1 MDHLLEDRRRPMAPT
16 RAELSRRIDQA
27 LGREPADLVIKGAR
41 ILNVATGTLD
51 EGDVAICGDWIV
63 GIYDDYRGR
72 QEIEARGRIAAPGFI
87 DTHVH
92 VESSLVTPAEF
103 ERSVLVRGTT
113 TAICDPHEIANVL
126 GLAGIRYFLEASQT
140 LRMTLKVQLSSCVP
154 ATELETS
161 GARLTAADLLALRDH
176 PAVLGLAEMM
186 NFPGVLAKDQV
197 VLDKL
202 VAFADR
208 HVDGHAPLVRGHAL
222 NAYLAAAIRTDHES
236 TSFDEGREKL
246 EKGMQLLAR
255 EGSIA
260 KDVAALAPLLTDQTW
275 PSFAFCTDDR
285 NPLEI
290 AEEGHIDFAIRKA
303 VRCGA
308 PAVAAYRAA
317 SFAAARAFGLFD
329 RGQIAPGRRAD
340 IVLLDDLESCAVS
353 TVICAGVPIDDAAFE
368 GRSHPAP
375 VGYGSVRRAPVTPD
389 LFEVRAAG
397 PSGPVIGALENSL
410 LTEHLTMT
418 LPWRDGLRLPDPG
431 AGVHKLAVLE
441 RHGKNGNV
449 GRAFVKGFGA
459 LRGALATSIG
469 HDCHNIIV
477 VGDNDADMAV
487 AVNRLIELQGGAVVV
502 SDGAV
507 RAELALPIAGLM
519 SDRPF
524 EEVQTAL
531 RDLRSASRAMGCA
544 LGEPFLQL
552 AFLPLPVIP
561 HLKLTDKG
569 LVDVDRFE
577 VIAA

>member
-1 MDHLLEDRRRPMAPT
+1 MAPT
-16 RAELSRRIDQA
+16 RAELGRRIDQA
-27 LGREPADLVIKGAR
+27 LGQEPADLVIKGAR
-41 ILNVATGTLD
+41 TVNVATGTLD
-51 EGDVAICGDWIV
+51 DGDIAVCGDWIV
-63 GIYDDYRGR
+63 GTHDDYRGVR
-72 QEIEARGRIAAPGFI
+72 EIDARGQIAAPGFI

-103 ERSVLVRGTT
+103 ERSVLPRGTT

-126 GLAGIRYFLEASQT
+126 GLAGIRYFLAAAET
-140 LRMTLKVQLSSCVP
+140 LRMTLRVQLSSCVP

-161 GARLTAADLLALRDH
+161 GARLSAADLVAVRDH

-186 NFPGVLAKDQV
+186 NFPGVLAKDEG

-202 VAFADR
+202 IAFAGW
-208 HVDGHAPLVRGHAL
+208 HIDGHAPLLRGHAL

-236 TSFDEGREKL
+236 TSYEEGREKL
-246 EKGMQLLAR
+246 AKGMQVLAR

-303 VRCGA
+303 IRAGA
-308 PAVAAYRAA
+308 PPIAVYRSA
-317 SFAAARAFGLFD
+317 SFGAARAFRLFD

-340 IVLLDDLESCAVS
+340 IVLLDDLESCAVAA
-353 TVICAGVPIDDAAFE
+353 VICGGVPIDDAAFE

-389 LFEVRAAG
+389 LFEAPAAG
-397 PSGPVIGALENSL
+397 PSGPVIGALEHSL

-418 LPWRDGLRLPDPG
+418 LPWRDGLRQPDPA
-431 AGVHKLAVLE
+431 AGVLKLAVLE
-441 RHGKNGNV
+441 RHGRNGNV
-449 GRAFVKGFGA
+449 GRAFVKGLGA
-459 LRGALATSIG
+459 MHGALASSIG
-469 HDCHNIIV
+469 HDCHNVIV
-477 VGDNDADMAV
+477 VGDNDGDMAA
-487 AVNRLIELQGGAVVV
+487 AVNRLIELQGGAVAVA
-502 SDGAV
+502 DGAV
-507 RAELALPIAGLM
+507 RAELPLPIAGLI

-524 EEVQTAL
+524 EDVQTAL
-531 RDLRSASRAMGCA
+531 ENLRSASRAMGCA
-544 LGEPFLQL
+544 FKEPLLQL

-577 VIAA
+577 LIAG

>member
-1 MDHLLEDRRRPMAPT
+1 MAPT

-27 LGREPADLVIKGAR
+27 LGNEPADLVIKGAR

-51 EGDVAICGDWIV
+51 PGDIAICGQTIV
-63 GIYDDYRGR
+63 GTYDDYRGVR
-72 QEIEARGRIAAPGFI
+72 EIDARGQIAAPGFI

-92 VESSLVTPAEF
+92 VESSLVVPAEF

-126 GLAGIRYFLEASQT
+126 GLAGIRYFLEAAQA
-140 LRMTLKVQLSSCVP
+140 LRMTLRVQLSSCVP

-161 GARLTAADLLALRDH
+161 GARLSAADLVAIRDH
-176 PAVLGLAEMM
+176 PAVLGLAELM
-186 NFPGVLAKDQV
+186 NFPGVLAKDGA

-202 VAFADR
+202 IAFDGW
-208 HVDGHAPLVRGHAL
+208 HVDGHAPLVRGYAL

-236 TSFDEGREKL
+236 TSYEEGLEKL
-246 EKGMQLLAR
+246 KKGMQVLAR

-275 PSFAFCTDDR
+275 PAFAFCTDDR

-290 AEEGHIDFAIRKA
+290 ALEGHIDFAIRKA
-303 VRCGA
+303 IHTGA
-308 PAVAAYRAA
+308 PPIAAYRSA

-329 RGQIAPGRRAD
+329 RGQIAPGQRAD
-340 IVLLDDLESCAVS
+340 IVLLDDLESCAVAA
-353 TVICAGVPIDDAAFE
+353 VICGGAPIDDAAFE
-368 GRSHPAP
+368 GRSHPVP
-375 VGYGSVRRAPVTPD
+375 VGYGSIKHAPVTPD

-397 PSGPVIGALENSL
+397 PSGPVIGAVEHSL
-410 LTEHLTMT
+410 LTEHLTMA
-418 LPWRDGLRLPDPG
+418 LPWREGVRLPDPA
-431 AGVHKLAVLE
+431 AGILKLAVLE

-459 LRGALATSIG
+459 MRGALASSIG
-469 HDCHNIIV
+469 HDSHNIIV
-477 VGDNDADMAV
+477 VGSDDADMAA
-487 AVNRLIELQGGAVVV
+487 AVNRLIELQGGAVAVA
-502 SDGAV
+502 GGTV

-524 EEVQTAL
+524 EEVQVAL
-531 RDLRSASRAMGCA
+531 RNLRGASRAMGCA
-544 LGEPFLQL
+544 MAEPLLQL

-577 VIAA
+577 LIAS

>member
-1 MDHLLEDRRRPMAPT
+1 MAPT
-16 RAELSRRIDQA
+16 KAELCRRIDQA
-27 LGREPADLVIKGAR
+27 LGREPADLVIKGGQ

-51 EGDVAICGDWIV
+51 DGDVAICGDWIV
-63 GIYDDYRGR
+63 GTHDDYRGAR
-72 QEIEARGRIAAPGFI
+72 ELDARGRIAVPGFI

-126 GLAGIRYFLEASQT
+126 GLPGIRYFLDASET

-154 ATELETS
+154 ATKLETS
-161 GARLTAADLLALRDH
+161 GASLTATDLIAIRDH

-186 NFPGVLAKDQV
+186 NFPGVLAKDDG

-202 VAFADR
+202 IAFAGW
-208 HVDGHAPLVRGHAL
+208 HIDGHAPLVRGYAL

-236 TSFDEGREKL
+236 TSYEEAQEKL
-246 EKGMQLLAR
+246 SKGMQVLAR

-275 PSFAFCTDDR
+275 PAFAFCTDDR

-303 VRCGA
+303 IRAGA
-308 PAVAAYRAA
+308 PSIAAYRAA

-340 IVLLDDLESCAVS
+340 IVLLDDLESCAVVN
-353 TVICAGVPIDDAAFE
+353 VICGGVLIDDAVFE
-368 GRSHPAP
+368 DRTHPAP
-375 VGYGSVRRAPVTPD
+375 VGYGSIRRAPVTAE
-389 LFEVRAAG
+389 LFEVQAAE
-397 PSGPVIGALENSL
+397 PFGPVIGALENSL
-410 LTEHLTMT
+410 LTEHLTMA
-418 LPWRDGLRLPDPG
+418 LPWRDGLRLPDPA
-431 AGVHKLAVLE
+431 AGVLKLAVLE

-449 GRAFVKGFGA
+449 GRAFVRGFGA
-459 LRGALATSIG
+459 MHGALASSIG
-469 HDCHNIIV
+469 HDSHNIIV
-477 VGDNDADMAV
+477 VGDNDADMAA
-487 AVNRLIELQGGAVVV
+487 AVNRLIELQGGAVAVAE
-502 SDGAV
+502 GAV

-531 RDLRSASRAMGCA
+531 RALRAASRAMGCA
-544 LGEPFLQL
+544 LEEPLLQL

-577 VIAA
+577 LIAA